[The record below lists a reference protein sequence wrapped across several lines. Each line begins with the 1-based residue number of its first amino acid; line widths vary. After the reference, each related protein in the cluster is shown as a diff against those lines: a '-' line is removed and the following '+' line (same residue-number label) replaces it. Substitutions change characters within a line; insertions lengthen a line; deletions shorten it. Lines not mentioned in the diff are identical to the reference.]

1 MNCPCHVQVFN
12 QGLKSYRDLPVR
24 FAEFGTCH
32 RNETSGS
39 LHGLLRVRSMV
50 QDDGHIFCMESQIQ
64 SEVAA
69 FMKHAFSVYADFG
82 LDQSVRVKIATR
94 PEKRIGEDAVWDRA
108 EQALA
113 KALESQG
120 IAFEWLPGEGAFYG
134 PKVELHLKDNI
145 GREWQCGTVQVD
157 FFMPNRLGSSY
168 IAEDNSRQV
177 PVMIHRATLGSFER
191 FIGMLIEH
199 YAGLFPIWL
208 APTQV
213 VIMGV
218 SEKHNEYAQKITDE
232 LKKHGFR
239 AQADLRNEKIGYK
252 IREHTL
258 LKVPLQIVVGDKEV
272 EQNTVSVRTRKGTD
286 LGAMDL
292 NALVAHIDKAV
303 AQKGRSTEE

>member
-1 MNCPCHVQVFN
+1 
-12 QGLKSYRDLPVR
+12 
-24 FAEFGTCH
+24 
-32 RNETSGS
+32 
-39 LHGLLRVRSMV
+39 MV